1 MSEIQSNS
9 EKIQRNPNQL
19 TDANIE
25 ELVSLGKKI
34 ILGLSC
40 NANGDD
46 FPCRSDRIQVIND
59 MIQYLKIHDL
69 LVIEKES

>member
-19 TDANIE
+19 TDADIE
-25 ELVSLGKKI
+25 ELVALGKKI

-46 FPCRSDRIQVIND
+46 FPCRSDRIQIIND
-59 MIQYLKIHDL
+59 MVQYLKIHDL